1 MQQAAECRSHSED
14 SADQTCSASAGGLS
28 RERESSAKGGDHQVQ
43 RGTLAWEAGRA
54 RAQGLGMRLARSGGR
69 PGTKAAPAPNGA
81 LLGPLVNEKLP
92 RVPGAAAGRG
102 PDYCCAAGVNTHPLS
117 ASTTLDVPLPTAM
130 QHADSRPLS
139 LAPSRTKHAIRVCQH
154 TLLRHPS
161 PLPLHKMQLFKPS
174 NDFLSRKISF
184 LYLASRWEAAGRWTR
199 SARTASPGRR
209 CS

>member
-1 MQQAAECRSHSED
+1 MP
-14 SADQTCSASAGGLS
+14 
-28 RERESSAKGGDHQVQ
+28 
-43 RGTLAWEAGRA
+43 RGSMRP
-54 RAQGLGMRLARSGGR
+54 GMRLARSGGR